1 MVHEFG
7 HALGLGHEHQRSD
20 FRFCVIPFLDDAK
33 MRKRLEKRYKDWE
46 VDVQLDTENATEYDP
61 QSVMHYWSV
70 NLAVSVMYLPRLRS
84 YTLT

>member
-20 FRFCVIPFLDDAK
+20 FQVCIIPFLDDAK
-33 MRKRLEKRYKDWE
+33 MRKRVTTRYRDWE
-46 VDVQLDTENATEYDP
+46 VDVQLDIENASEYDP

-70 NLAVSVMYLPRLRS
+70 
-84 YTLT
+84 